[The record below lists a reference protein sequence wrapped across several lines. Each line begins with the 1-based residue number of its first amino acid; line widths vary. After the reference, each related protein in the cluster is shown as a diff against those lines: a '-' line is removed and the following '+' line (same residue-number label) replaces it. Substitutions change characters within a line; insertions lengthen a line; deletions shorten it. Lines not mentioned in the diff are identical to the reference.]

1 MDYSKF
7 SLDLTKTKH
16 RILLG
21 PFFMNITPELIQRA
35 QSGAQDAITALFTE
49 LFKILTYTEITA
61 FLRGS
66 SENVDVALITLQK
79 MFKNLPN
86 HEFESLERFISWV
99 FKIHHNTAISWI
111 RKNAVRS
118 HIRCSESPYLEPAV
132 PATDH
137 ERRDLFR
144 VVYDFINQNEN
155 SRTCRILLLNFAG
168 YSDEKIA
175 RKLQLPEGTVKSIL
189 RRTRKKIR
197 EYLETLEAPQNS

>member
-7 SLDLTKTKH
+7 SLDLKKTKH

-21 PFFMNITPELIQRA
+21 PFFMNITLELIQRA
-35 QSGAQDAITALFTE
+35 QLEEQGAITTLFTE
-49 LFKILTYTEITA
+49 LFKALTYTEITA

-66 SENVDVALITLQK
+66 GENVDVALVTLQK
-79 MFKNLPN
+79 MFRNLPN

-99 FKIHHNTAISWI
+99 FKIHHNTAIDWI
-111 RKNAVRS
+111 RKEEARS
-118 HIRCSESPYLEPAV
+118 HIRCRESPYQEPTV
-132 PATDH
+132 PATDY

-144 VVYDFINQNEN
+144 VVYDLINKNKNPQT
-155 SRTCRILLLNFAG
+155 RRILLLDFAG

-189 RRTRKKIR
+189 RRARKKIR
-197 EYLETLEAPQNS
+197 VHLETLEAPQNS